1 VPKPRSTLVPR
12 KIPAQARSRATVD
25 AIIQAATYILT
36 EAGWDGLTTNAI
48 AERAGV
54 NIGSLY
60 QFFPNKEA
68 VIAEVQRR
76 HAAETRADLRQVLE
90 RLAEQ
95 DSLRGMLTLI
105 VEMLIDEHRIAPAVH
120 KAISDELP
128 PALQCMQEDT
138 ELLRAQFTA
147 ALMPFMTN
155 VPDPKL
161 ATYIMSIAAHAV
173 IHAVTAEQPELLDG
187 PALVAELTTLFEN
200 YLCRARA

>member
-1 VPKPRSTLVPR
+1 MPKRHSTLVPR

-25 AIIQAATYILT
+25 AIIEAATYILT
-36 EAGWDGLTTNAI
+36 KTGWDGLTTNAI

-76 HAAETRADLRQVLE
+76 HAAETRADLRLVLA
-90 RLAEQ
+90 RLSQQ
-95 DSLRGMLTLI
+95 DSLRGVLSLI

-120 KAISDELP
+120 KAISEELP
-128 PALQCMQEDT
+128 PTLRGMQEDT

-147 ALMPFMTN
+147 ALMPFMTD
-155 VPDPKL
+155 VPHPEL
-161 ATYIMSIAAHAV
+161 ATYIVGTAAHAV
-173 IHAVTAEQPELLDG
+173 IHTVTAERPELLDG
-187 PALVAELTTLFEN
+187 PLLAAELTTLLEN